1 MADVVAFQYKMVRKL
16 YLRGFD
22 FLSNPIR
29 CALIGESYTF
39 DATHQTWG
47 QISSN
52 EITQGN
58 GYTTGG
64 ILLSN
69 RVLVE
74 GVNRSYI
81 TADNLE
87 WTVSGTL
94 SAWGVVFYAEGN
106 FLGYTNPLLVYERYE
121 PKQIVSSTGMP
132 MIISLP
138 NNEFM
143 SLS

>member
-1 MADVVAFQYKMVRKL
+1 MADVIALQYKMVRKL

-29 CALIGESYTF
+29 CALIDQSYTF
-39 DATHQTWG
+39 DVTHQTWG
-47 QISSN
+47 QISSY
-52 EITQGN
+52 EIAQGS

-64 ILLSN
+64 ILLAN

-74 GVNRSYI
+74 EAERSYI

-94 SAWGVVFYAEGN
+94 SAWGVVFYAEGT
-106 FLGYTNPLLVYERYE
+106 FLGYTNPLLAYERYE

-132 MIISLP
+132 MVISLP